1 MITFAWYSMSQ
12 VIKSNVAPVSG
23 SMVYQFDLGRLA
35 SVLIQ
40 VYYCSFHL

>member
-23 SMVYQFDLGRLA
+23 SMVYQFDLDRLA

-40 VYYCSFHL
+40 VYSCSFHL